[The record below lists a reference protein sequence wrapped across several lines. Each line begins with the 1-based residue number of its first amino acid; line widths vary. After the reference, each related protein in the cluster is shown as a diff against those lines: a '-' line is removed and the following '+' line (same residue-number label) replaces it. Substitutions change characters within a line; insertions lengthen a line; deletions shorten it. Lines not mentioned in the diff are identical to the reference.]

1 MSSQHPDFK
10 WIEQLHFGNEE
21 AYRILFDEY
30 YQMLGVFAMK
40 YVKDKEVAEDIVQD
54 LMTLLWEKD
63 TYFDSISAFHSFIY
77 LFIRNRSINHLKHQ
91 KAELNYINYRQGESI
106 SDESEVFQ
114 VMEEE
119 IYRIFFN
126 VIDQL
131 PERCKEIFKLHLAGK
146 KENEIASQL
155 GISLSTVKSQKQKAF
170 QRLKERLN
178 PLFFFLL
185 FM

>member
-1 MSSQHPDFK
+1 
-10 WIEQLHFGNEE
+10 
-21 AYRILFDEY
+21 
-30 YQMLGVFAMK
+30 
-40 YVKDKEVAEDIVQD
+40 
-54 LMTLLWEKD
+54 
-63 TYFDSISAFHSFIY
+63 
-77 LFIRNRSINHLKHQ
+77 
-91 KAELNYINYRQGESI
+91 
-106 SDESEVFQ
+106 
-114 VMEEE
+114 MEEE

-126 VIDQL
+126 VIDLL

>member
-1 MSSQHPDFK
+1 MHTN
-10 WIEQLHFGNEE
+10 EQFIKALNRKKEE
-21 AYRILFDEY
+21 AF
-30 YQMLGVFAMK
+30 QMLFKDYYASLVMYAMH
-40 YVKDKEVAEDIVQD
+40 YVRQEVAEDIVQD

-131 PERCKEIFKLHLAGK
+131 PERCKEIFKLHLAWK

>member
-1 MSSQHPDFK
+1 MHTN
-10 WIEQLHFGNEE
+10 EQFIKALNRKKEE
-21 AYRILFDEY
+21 AF
-30 YQMLGVFAMK
+30 QMLFKDYYASLVMYAMH
-40 YVKDKEVAEDIVQD
+40 YVRQEVAEDIVQD

-146 KENEIASQL
+146 KKMKLPLNS
-155 GISLSTVKSQKQKAF
+155 AF
-170 QRLKERLN
+170 PSQRLKAKNRRHFN
-178 PLFFFLL
+178 V
-185 FM
+185 

>member
-1 MSSQHPDFK
+1 MLHHMHTN
-10 WIEQLHFGNEE
+10 EQFIKALNRKKEE
-21 AYRILFDEY
+21 AF
-30 YQMLGVFAMK
+30 QMLFKDYYASLVMYAMH
-40 YVKDKEVAEDIVQD
+40 YVRQEVAEDIVQD

-91 KAELNYINYRQGESI
+91 KAELNYINYRQRESI

>member
-1 MSSQHPDFK
+1 MLFK
-10 WIEQLHFGNEE
+10 
-21 AYRILFDEY
+21 DY
-30 YQMLGVFAMK
+30 YASLVMYAMH
-40 YVKDKEVAEDIVQD
+40 YVRQEVAEDIVQD

-131 PERCKEIFKLHLAGK
+131 PERCKEIFKFIVSHNECCKNIFKLPLAGK

>member
-1 MSSQHPDFK
+1 MRLWSCTPCTMSDRKLPK
-10 WIEQLHFGNEE
+10 TL
-21 AYRILFDEY
+21 YRIY
-30 YQMLGVFAMK
+30 
-40 YVKDKEVAEDIVQD
+40 EV
-54 LMTLLWEKD
+54 LLWEKD

-178 PLFFFLL
+178 PLFFLFIIHVKIHIPGIPYHFTSISPHLL
-185 FM
+185 

>member
-1 MSSQHPDFK
+1 MHTN
-10 WIEQLHFGNEE
+10 EQFIKALNRKKEE
-21 AYRILFDEY
+21 AF
-30 YQMLGVFAMK
+30 QMLFKDYYASLVMYAMH
-40 YVKDKEVAEDIVQD
+40 YVRQEVAEDIVQD

-119 IYRIFFN
+119 NTVFSSTSSTNCRNAVRKYSN
-126 VIDQL
+126 YTW
-131 PERCKEIFKLHLAGK
+131 PGK
-146 KENEIASQL
+146 KKMKLPHNS
-155 GISLSTVKSQKQKAF
+155 AF
-170 QRLKERLN
+170 PSQRLKAKNRRHFN
-178 PLFFFLL
+178 V
-185 FM
+185 

>member
-1 MSSQHPDFK
+1 MLFK
-10 WIEQLHFGNEE
+10 
-21 AYRILFDEY
+21 DY
-30 YQMLGVFAMK
+30 YASLVMYAMH
-40 YVKDKEVAEDIVQD
+40 YVRQEVAEDIVQD

-114 VMEEE
+114 V
-119 IYRIFFN
+119 
-126 VIDQL
+126 IDQL